1 MSVETLGKTIRR
13 LRKERELTQAQLAA
27 QVGISRATVSG
38 IENNTIPEL
47 GIRKYEKL
55 LNALGHTLTVKPR
68 SGRPTLD
75 ELKER
80 GFDDGV

>member
-1 MSVETLGKTIRR
+1 MSVEELGRSIRR
-13 LRKERELTQAQLAA
+13 LRKERGLTQAELAA
-27 QVGISRATVSG
+27 QVGISRATLSG
-38 IENNTIPEL
+38 IENNTVLEL

-55 LNALGHTLTVKPR
+55 LNVLGHTLSMKLQ

-80 GFDDGV
+80 GFDD

>member
-1 MSVETLGKTIRR
+1 MGVETLGRTIHR
-13 LRKERELTQAQLAA
+13 LRKERGFTQAQLAA

-38 IENNTIPEL
+38 IENNRIAEL

-55 LNALGHTLTVKPR
+55 LNVLGHTLTVKPK

-80 GFDDGV
+80 GI